1 MIVFKKHTN
10 LYYVKVHLKMCTV
23 RCALWGI
30 GRMKSFCPTM
40 HHGKV
45 QEMKSKSEREFRFY
59 LVTEIGKEAASTGG
73 QVAQESLGS

>member
-1 MIVFKKHTN
+1 
-10 LYYVKVHLKMCTV
+10 
-23 RCALWGI
+23 
-30 GRMKSFCPTM
+30 MKSFCPTM